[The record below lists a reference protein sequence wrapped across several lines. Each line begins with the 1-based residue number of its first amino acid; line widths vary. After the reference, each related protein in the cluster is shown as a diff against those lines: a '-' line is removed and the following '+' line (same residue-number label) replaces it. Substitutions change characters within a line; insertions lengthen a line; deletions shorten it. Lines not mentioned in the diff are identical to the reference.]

1 MVTRR
6 WPIAKADGKAAVLLL
21 LVLLLSRPLLLLR
34 VRLLLLPLNTR
45 LLCLVTSLPMVAL
58 LLPLTSSTDADFML
72 VAVFSFGAA
81 AVFAAAV
88 FAAADFP
95 AASTRALAAA
105 IKDGVERLA
114 ANMPGV
120 MGTVVVVA
128 AALGALL

>member
-81 AVFAAAV
+81 AVFAAA
-88 FAAADFP
+88 DFP